1 MTKLIAVISGK
12 GGVGKTTT
20 TINLGTALNS
30 FGKDVIIADAN
41 LTTPNL
47 GLHIGVPIVPVS
59 MNHVLAGKARISDA
73 IYEHESGIRIIPGS
87 LSIRELRRIDH
98 SKLKDVARKLRKMAD
113 DFVIYDGASGLGD
126 EAIASIQSADDI
138 IIVTNPEVPAVTDA
152 LKTIKFIEGIG
163 KSVMGVIVTRVRER
177 KSEMTIDNIKD
188 ILEVPI
194 LGVIPED
201 NNMQSALAKKDAIVH
216 TNPNSRASVAYKKVA
231 AKIANVR
238 YREPTLLTRIFA
250 G

>member
-1 MTKLIAVISGK
+1 MTRLISIISGK

-20 TINLGTALNS
+20 TINLGASLNY

-47 GLHIGVPIVPVS
+47 GLHFGTPIVPVS
-59 MNHVLAGKARISDA
+59 LNQVLLGRAKITDA
-73 IYEHESGIRIIPGS
+73 IYEHESGTRIIPGS
-87 LSIRELRRIDH
+87 LSVKDLNFIDH
-98 SKLKDVARKLRKMAD
+98 SKLKDVAKKMKKLAD
-113 DFVIYDGASGLGD
+113 DFVIYDGASGLGE
-126 EAIASIQSADDI
+126 EALGCIEAADDL

-152 LKTIKFIEGIG
+152 LKTIKFIEERG
-163 KSVMGVIVTRVRER
+163 KEVKGVIVTRVKGRN
-177 KSEMTIDNIKD
+177 SEMSISNIRD

-201 NNMQSALAKKDAIVH
+201 RNMQTALSKKDAIVH
-216 TNPNSRASVAYKKVA
+216 TNPNSGASIAYKKIA

-238 YREPTLLTRIFA
+238 YSEPGMFA
-250 G
+250 RMFAR